1 MASLETLE
9 LHIKANAGDAVD
21 RINNLITSLTSLG
34 NAIQQPLRKLT
45 QLNHQLKVLASYG
58 VKVKNIT
65 GTGKALKAT
74 AYDPATNNNRTAIN
88 KGASS
93 FNEAEYNK
101 RFQESVAENRRRLE
115 QTRKINDANRER
127 VRQEREA
134 RDAETRNLVENA
146 SKVDLLTEKYNTLKQ
161 TIIDGAKSGKLS
173 KEEVI
178 KKTLEL
184 KKVEEQLQK
193 EIQKQQNATGI
204 PQAAE
209 QTQKLGDEAKKSTP
223 KVSQLG
229 QTLSQIGRIAKT
241 LAIRT
246 ALRNM
251 MKAFGEA
258 WSAAYSY
265 SKSMGGDFAK
275 NVEYARGALASV
287 STNLITAFAPALNI
301 IVPILNVVV
310 NAVKYLCDL
319 LQQLWKWLGLTSEL
333 FGASSE
339 AINKYAGSSSKGT
352 KATKNLLAS
361 FDQLNVI
368 QSQSGGGGSGS
379 GGSGQKSFF
388 SDMVS
393 DEMAKIQVIV
403 GTSMI
408 ALGLILAC
416 AGKIGLGIGLIA
428 LGAAAIVKTVTV
440 DWGKLSADTKR
451 EINKIMLIAGGALL
465 AIGAILAFSGANIP
479 LGIGMMIAG
488 GIDLAA
494 TVALN
499 WSEISNKIKRVFRGV
514 GEFLK
519 KTWNDVT
526 GAINGAWESVSNWW
540 SENVTAGFEEE
551 GVWGGVKGF
560 FMGLFG
566 ENGIPKWSSDALNSV
581 NDWVKTN
588 IGVDIKGAWEGVG
601 DFFKGLFGDTEIADS
616 IAGYANNAW
625 ITVQDWWETN
635 IVQNVKD
642 AWNGITEFFKNLW
655 GNSEEGTGICGFF
668 NTMWNSI
675 SRLWGDIT
683 TSVKTAWEGLG
694 VWFHDFVTAP
704 IANFFIDCVNG
715 IIDGINSF
723 IGFLNSIN
731 ITIPAVSLPLVGQ
744 LWGETKVGISG
755 IAILEH
761 LAHVALIGEYA
772 SGGYGIPS
780 GDLFLANE
788 AGAELVGSMNGKTT
802 VANQQQIVEGIRMG
816 VRDANSEQ
824 NQLLRRQ
831 NELLMGI
838 LQKNNEVTPSA
849 DWGRFIQQSADMWD
863 MVTGG

>member
-9 LHIKANAGDAVD
+9 LNIRANAGDAVE
-21 RINNLITSLTSLG
+21 RINNLITSLTNLG
-34 NAIQQPLRKLT
+34 NAIRKPLQELT
-45 QLNHQLKVLASYG
+45 ALNKQLKKLASYG
-58 VKVKNIT
+58 VSTGISKATKSLTTTVRQDPTITNGLGFGAGYQTEAERRAKNPQWYQDPVEQQRNAQQYLKEHGGTASWAKDAGTATQAFNNVTNAASKAKEATKETTSAIKQT
-65 GTGKALKAT
+65 GTAAT
-74 AYDPATNNNRTAIN
+74 T
-88 KGASS
+88 
-93 FNEAEYNK
+93 
-101 RFQESVAENRRRLE
+101 
-115 QTRKINDANRER
+115 
-127 VRQEREA
+127 
-134 RDAETRNLVENA
+134 A
-146 SKVDLLTEKYNTLKQ
+146 SK
-161 TIIDGAKSGKLS
+161 
-173 KEEVI
+173 
-178 KKTLEL
+178 KTH
-184 KKVEEQLQK
+184 QF
-193 EIQKQQNATGI
+193 
-204 PQAAE
+204 
-209 QTQKLGDEAKKSTP
+209 
-223 KVSQLG
+223 G
-229 QTLSQIGRIAKT
+229 QTLSQIGRIFKT
-241 LAIRT
+241 LIIRT
-246 ALRNM
+246 ALRSII
-251 MKAFGEA
+251 KSFGEA

-275 NVEYARGALASV
+275 NIEYARGALASV

-333 FGASSE
+333 FGASSK
-339 AINKYAGSSSKGT
+339 AIDKYSGNSNKGT

-368 QSQSGGGGSGS
+368 QNKNSGSGS

-393 DEMAKIQVIV
+393 NEMAKIQVIV

-440 DWGKLSADTKR
+440 DWGKLSNDTKR

-499 WSEISNKIKRVFRGV
+499 WSEISNKIKRVFKGV
-514 GEFLK
+514 GDFLK
-519 KTWNDVT
+519 KTWDDVK
-526 GAINGAWESVSNWW
+526 GAVNTAWDAVSNWW
-540 SENVTAGFEEE
+540 SKNVTAGFEEE

-560 FMGLFG
+560 FNGLFG
-566 ENGIPKWSSDALNSV
+566 ENGIPKWSSDALSSINE
-581 NDWVKTN
+581 WVKTN
-588 IGVDIKGAWEGVG
+588 IGVDFEAAWKPVG

-625 ITVQDWWETN
+625 ISVQDWWEEN
-635 IVQNVKD
+635 IVGNVTA
-642 AWNGITEFFKNLW
+642 AWQGITTFFENLW
-655 GNSEEGTGICGFF
+655 GTDGETGISGLF
-668 NTMWNSI
+668 NGMWNSI
-675 SRLWGDIT
+675 CLFWGDIT
-683 TSVKTAWEGLG
+683 SWVTNAWSGIG
-694 VWFHDFVTAP
+694 TWIHDNVTAP
-704 IANFFIDCVNG
+704 VANFFIDCING
-715 IIDGINSF
+715 IIDGINWL
-723 IGFLNSIN
+723 IGVLNSIN

-755 IAILEH
+755 IATLEH
-761 LAHVALIGEYA
+761 LAHIALIGEYA

-788 AGAELVGSMNGKTT
+788 AGAELVGNMNGKTT
-802 VANQQQIVEGIRMG
+802 VANQQQIVEGIRLG